1 MGMGAVDV
9 FLATEAHGST
19 RKNAASSQFSVAG
32 GEGEV
37 RVMGLVGRFVGVW
50 LVVALVVLACGGRG
64 VAGES
69 ACVRPNVLFI
79 MADDYRAEMG
89 AYGSAAKTPNLD
101 RLAASSRVF
110 HRAYCQQAVCNPSRS
125 SLLTGRR
132 PDTLQIWNNSVHFR
146 ERNPDVMTLPLWFRR
161 HGYQTRCAGKI
172 FHNWH
177 TKIHGDPV
185 SWSAPEFL
193 HFANH
198 GDDMAQVA
206 GPLPVNHAS
215 TTKGFGYPGPGICE
229 CRDVPDESYYDGR
242 VAAEAVRLLQDLKDQ
257 PFFLAVGFWKPHAQF
272 NAPKK
277 YWDLYQRDELPVLD
291 GRRPEGAVEAAFHQ
305 STEVL
310 GPVAQQKVPSAAQA
324 AEMRH
329 GYFANISYLDAQVG
343 RVLAALDASGV
354 ADRTIV
360 VFLSDHGYQV
370 GEHGLWGKTSN
381 FEYDARVPL
390 LIRDPACAA
399 GPGPTDS
406 LAELIDLF
414 PTLTELCGLAR
425 PDGLEG
431 TSLVPVLQS
440 SEVRVK
446 PAAMTQHPRPAY
458 YDRAPSGQPQLMG
471 YSVRIA
477 AGRYTEWRD
486 WQSGATV
493 SRELYLESDEPAE
506 LRNVVDD
513 PAAAGVLRECEQLLA
528 GYGKGARK

>member
-1 MGMGAVDV
+1 MRVV
-9 FLATEAHGST
+9 ERVLSLLV
-19 RKNAASSQFSVAG
+19 SV
-32 GEGEV
+32 V
-37 RVMGLVGRFVGVW
+37 
-50 LVVALVVLACGGRG
+50 LVVAACGGQA
-64 VAGES
+64 VAGETAS
-69 ACVRPNVLFI
+69 VRPNVLFI

-89 AYGSAAKTPNLD
+89 AYGSPAKTPNLD
-101 RLAASSRVF
+101 RLAAGARVF
-110 HRAYCQQAVCNPSRS
+110 RQAYCQQAVCNPSRS

-132 PDTLQIWNNSVHFR
+132 PDALQIWNNSVHFR

-161 HGYQTRCAGKI
+161 HGYQARCTGKI

-198 GDDMAQVA
+198 GDDRAQVA
-206 GPLPVNHAS
+206 GPLPVNHAV
-215 TTKGFGYPGPGICE
+215 TTKGFGYAGPGICE
-229 CRDVPDESYYDGR
+229 CRDVPDEAYYDGR
-242 VAAEAVRLLQDLKDQ
+242 VAAEAVRLLGVLKDQ

-291 GRRPEGAVEAAFHQ
+291 GRRPEGAVAAAFHQ

-343 RVLAALDASGV
+343 RVLDGLAASGV

-390 LIRDPACAA
+390 LIRDPASSA

-406 LAELIDLF
+406 LAELIDVF
-414 PTLTELCGLAR
+414 PTLTELCGLGQ
-425 PDGLEG
+425 PDGLQG
-431 TSLVPVLQS
+431 TSLVPVLQNA
-440 SEVRVK
+440 EVRVK
-446 PAAMTQHPRPAY
+446 AAAMTQHPRPAY
-458 YDRAPSGQPQLMG
+458 YDRSPTGQPQLMG
-471 YSVRIA
+471 YSVRTA
-477 AGRYTEWRD
+477 AARYTEWRD
-486 WQSGATV
+486 WATGRTTA
-493 SRELYLESDEPAE
+493 RELYLQSDEPAE

-513 PAAAGVLRECEQLLA
+513 PAAAGVLRECVELLA
-528 GYGKGARK
+528 GQGQGGVR